1 MKSSSSVKQIER
13 QVAAALQSQL
23 SRISVIQLENMET
36 TVDWRA
42 HSLEAM
48 HRPDIVA
55 HVIADGAPVEIICE
69 VKERGYPK
77 QVRQAIAQLQAWR
90 SVAAHD
96 AVAMVGSTWL
106 SPESRS
112 ICDEAGVGWID
123 LAGNCRIAFG
133 GIHVER
139 ETTKRPKPA
148 ARSFRSIFSPKSA
161 QVLRVLL
168 KDPTRPWKVSD
179 LAEASGVSLGQV
191 SNVRSALIDREW
203 AMADEEGLH
212 LTNPEALLDA
222 WRDEY
227 EPVRGERSSW
237 YTVMHGR
244 ELDQAL
250 RKLRA
255 PADANGHS
263 MLAGLSAAAW
273 LAPYLRGTSTT
284 SIYADEAAVPSIVER
299 LKLRPAGSGANVEI
313 IVPDDPALLN
323 ERVEQ
328 PNAPPVAPPVLTYLD
343 LYQLHDRGREA
354 ANHLREKLLSWH

>member
-1 MKSSSSVKQIER
+1 MKQVER
-13 QVAAALQSQL
+13 QVAAALESQL
-23 SRISVIQLENMET
+23 SRIPVIHLENMET
-36 TVDWRA
+36 AVDWRA
-42 HSLEAM
+42 HSLEGM

-55 HVIADGAPVEIICE
+55 HVIADGTPVDIVCE
-69 VKERGYPK
+69 VKVRGYPK
-77 QVRQAIAQLQAWR
+77 QIRDAIAQLQAWR
-90 SVAAHD
+90 SVAARD
-96 AVAMVGSTWL
+96 AVAIVGSTWL

-112 ICDEAGVGWID
+112 ICEEAGVGWID

-139 ETTKRPKPA
+139 ETAERPKPA

-168 KDPTRPWKVSD
+168 KDPSRPWKVSD
-179 LAEASGVSLGQV
+179 LAEASAVSLGQV

-203 AMADEEGLH
+203 ATAGDEGLH

-250 RKLRA
+250 RRLRT
-255 PADANGHS
+255 PADEAGRS

-273 LAPYLRGTSTT
+273 LAPYLRGASTT
-284 SIYADEAAVPSIVER
+284 SIYADEAAVPYLVEM

-313 IVPDDPALLN
+313 IVPDDPGLLN

-354 ANHLREKLLSWH
+354 ADHLREKLLSWH